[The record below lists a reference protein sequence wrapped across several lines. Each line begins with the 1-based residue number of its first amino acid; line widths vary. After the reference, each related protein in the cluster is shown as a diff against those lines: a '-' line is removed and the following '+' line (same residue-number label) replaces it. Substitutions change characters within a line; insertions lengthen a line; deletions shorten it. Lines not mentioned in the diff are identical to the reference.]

1 MRELTKKA
9 PAKLNLTLD
18 ILRRREDG
26 YHEMKMVMQT
36 ISLCDTVSVWVDTG
50 SGKTIVRTDN
60 AALPDGP
67 ENIAYKAAA
76 AFYAA
81 TGMENTGT
89 EILVEKHIP
98 FCAGMAGGSA
108 DGAAVLHALREL
120 TGIALPDR
128 RLEEIGGTFGSDVPF
143 CVRGGT
149 ALAEGRGEV
158 LTTLPSMPACW
169 IAVCK
174 PDFDLPTPALF
185 HRVQVDKICR
195 RPDTEK
201 MTVALSNG
209 NLSAV
214 AAELGDVFE
223 EFLLPEERI
232 KIDGIKKTM
241 LNCGALNA
249 AMTGSGPTVFG
260 LFDRESKAQQAVEVL
275 RAVYSQ
281 TFLAQPI

>member
-67 ENIAYKAAA
+67 KNIAYKAAE
-76 AFYAA
+76 AFYTA

-143 CVRGGT
+143 CVRSGT

-214 AAELGDVFE
+214 AAELRDVFE
-223 EFLLPEERI
+223 EFLLPEERV